1 MTKNCRDGCFSAC
14 LAFETRSRACCV
26 FAAETEGSVFGV
38 YESEMKVTSYFP
50 QLLLLTVL
58 CVFPPLLSSKQNEL
72 PQPRRGNCFSFPA
85 KPIFSELRNTRRTL
99 LWLITRRLID
109 CLLIC
114 LYEKRL
120 DKQFVQLEELS
131 QRLSPLQNVWEL
143 VFCSSERQLVFCC
156 VN

>member
-14 LAFETRSRACCV
+14 PAFKTCSRACCV
-26 FAAETEGSVFGV
+26 FAAETEGSAFGV
-38 YESEMKVTSYFP
+38 YESDMKVTSYFP

-58 CVFPPLLSSKQNEL
+58 CAFPPLLRSKQNEL

-85 KPIFSELRNTRRTL
+85 KPMFSELRNTRRTL

-131 QRLSPLQNVWEL
+131 QRLSPPAK
-143 VFCSSERQLVFCC
+143 C
-156 VN
+156 VGARILFFRAPTGLLLR